1 MPVGNVDNVFRAMAA
16 AIRNSFSTA
25 LEGFLNG
32 TAALPITS
40 GGTGA
45 PDAATARTNLGIPA
59 VQPIAQGGTGQ
70 ITAAAAVDAL
80 GAVRVL
86 AASLANPGYVKFN
99 LPGVGVFMVA
109 WGNFVANGNGSTVVN
124 YATPFPSA
132 GFPVV
137 SGLGEASP
145 SAQDNNPA
153 VSADGGSSFTVYNA
167 NNACT
172 TWYVAVGY

>member
-70 ITAAAAVDAL
+70 VTAAAAVDAL

-86 AASLANPGYVKFN
+86 AATLANPGYVKFN

-109 WGNFVANGNGSTVVN
+109 WGHFIAAPGSTFVN
-124 YATPFPSA
+124 YAAPFPSA

-137 SGLGEASP
+137 SGNAELSS

-153 VSADGGSSFTVYNA
+153 VYSDGASGFTVWNA

-172 TWYVAVGY
+172 AWYVAVGY